1 MVPPTKLLEPSY
13 VITFEL
19 ILLDKNNA
27 SASDWVYAWGAFP
40 LLNYD
45 LEVNNG
51 WFKLPLILGKYKS
64 WVNKFKDIEGKIKK
78 NIDEWVANLYI

>member
-1 MVPPTKLLEPSY
+1 MVPPTMMLEPSY

-19 ILLDKNNA
+19 ILLDKKNA
-27 SASDWVYAWGAFP
+27 SASDRVYAWGAFP

-64 WVNKFKDIEGKIKK
+64 
-78 NIDEWVANLYI
+78 